1 MIKPTTEILRE
12 AIGDLSDTIDY
23 VVSESGDTNI
33 SQWLKEVEVKL
44 AVVYRRLTDPVVQ
57 QKED

>member
-33 SQWLKEVEVKL
+33 SRWLKEVEVKL
-44 AVVYRRLTDPVVQ
+44 AVVYRRLTNPITQ
-57 QKED
+57 QEEN

>member
-44 AVVYRRLTDPVVQ
+44 AVVYRRLTNPITQ
-57 QKED
+57 QEVE

>member
-44 AVVYRRLTDPVVQ
+44 AIVYRRLTNPITQ
-57 QKED
+57 QEVE

>member
-44 AVVYRRLTDPVVQ
+44 AIVYRRLTDPVVQ